1 MNATTQRLA
10 LLGALLLVSAA
21 AWYAVQGHER
31 TLRSGRIVLVELAP
45 VDPRSLM
52 QGDYMALRFQAD
64 SQLPRPEAVAGR
76 PPKMP
81 AYAYLALDASD
92 RATYVATGDALP
104 APVGQVAL
112 RLRARDAAYS
122 IGPNAFFFQEG
133 RADAY
138 AQARWGEFRVEA
150 NGKALLTHLRD
161 ADLHRLGDA
170 NRR

>member
-1 MNATTQRLA
+1 MSPAQIRLA
-10 LLGALLLVSAA
+10 VFGALLLVSAA
-21 AWYAVQGHER
+21 AGYAVHGHER
-31 TLRSGRIVLVELAP
+31 TLAEGRVILAELAP

-64 SQLPRPEAVAGR
+64 TVLPGMATVDGR
-76 PPKMP
+76 PAKMP
-81 AYAYLALDASD
+81 SFVYLSIDDSA
-92 RATYVATGDALP
+92 RARYVGTGDALP
-104 APVGQVAL
+104 APAGQVSL
-112 RLRARDAAYS
+112 RLRARDGAYS

-133 RADAY
+133 HAEAY

-161 ADLHRLGDA
+161 ADLRRLGDA

>member
-1 MNATTQRLA
+1 MNTMRRRLA

-21 AWYAVQGHER
+21 AGFAVQGHER
-31 TLRSGRIVLVELAP
+31 TLSNGRIVLIELAP

-76 PPKMP
+76 LPKMP
-81 AYAYLALDASD
+81 TYAYLALDESG
-92 RATYVATGDALP
+92 RARYVATGDVLP
-104 APVGQVAL
+104 APAGQIAL
-112 RLRARDAAYS
+112 RLRARDGAYS

-133 RADAY
+133 QAEVY
-138 AQARWGEFRVEA
+138 APARWGEFRVA
-150 NGKALLTHLRD
+150 DDGKALLTDLRD
-161 ADLHRLGDA
+161 AGLRRLGAA